1 MKNQSRYVVFLIGKT
16 GNAKKDYC
24 TDSNSS
30 LYMVVQDH
38 KTSGKIGYVFD
49 SVMQKVIETF

>member
-1 MKNQSRYVVFLIGKT
+1 MKNQHRYVVFLIGKT

-38 KTSGKIGYVFD
+38 KANGKIGYVFD
-49 SVMQKVIETF
+49 TLLNKVAENF